1 MLRRSRLRLVALA
14 LVLSALVAGCDL
26 RSIAKN
32 SDVEPT
38 AYAQILDGRLLMRR
52 GDFSAAEAHFRE
64 LVEAEPKSWEAQ
76 RGLQDALRSRLPEV
90 EFLARYEPT
99 DKSDAL
105 SYYLSG
111 RARIADVEEAGELFR
126 RSLKMQPRSPWA
138 TAGLAYLA
146 YSRGDLFGAVQTY
159 EEAISRAPRSA
170 KLRLFLGNQFLE
182 LKLYVDAQ
190 RQLQTALSL
199 APDDLEVRA
208 ALGKALLALGQ
219 ESEALELLESVHEAQ
234 PLIVHIGPSLAA
246 IYLRQGRPGN
256 AEQVYQSAVAG
267 GLAADEELAAEISAA
282 LLIQRLEGE

>member
-38 AYAQILDGRLLMRR
+38 PYAQILDGRAFMQR
-52 GDFSAAEAHFRE
+52 GELAAAEAHFGE
-64 LVEAEPKSWEAQ
+64 LVAAEPTSWEAQ
-76 RGLQDALRSRLPEV
+76 RGLQDVLRSRLPEV
-90 EFLARYEPT
+90 EFLARYET
-99 DKSDAL
+99 TGQSDAL
-105 SYYLSG
+105 SYYLEG
-111 RARIADVEEAGELFR
+111 RARIADPDQAGALFR
-126 RSLKMQPRSPWA
+126 KSLRAQAANPWA

-159 EEAISRAPRSA
+159 EEAITRAPRSA

-190 RQLQTALSL
+190 RQLQTALAL

-208 ALGKALLALGQ
+208 ALGKAMLALGQ

-234 PLIVHIGPSLAA
+234 PLIVHIAPSLAA
-246 IYLRQGRPGN
+246 LYLRRGRPGK
-256 AEQVYQSAVAG
+256 AERVYQSAVAE
-267 GLAADEELAAEISAA
+267 GLPADEELAAEISAA
-282 LLIQRLEGE
+282 LLIQRLEDR